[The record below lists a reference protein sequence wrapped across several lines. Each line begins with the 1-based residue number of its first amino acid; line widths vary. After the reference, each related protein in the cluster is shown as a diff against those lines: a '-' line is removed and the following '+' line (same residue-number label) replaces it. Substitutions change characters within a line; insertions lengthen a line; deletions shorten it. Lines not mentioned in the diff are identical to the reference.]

1 MELVKKILD
10 WSCIVCTIIF
20 FLSVTVLI
28 LGQAAAVITM
38 NGEMAVGLSEM
49 IAEPAS
55 MVSALA
61 TIIAIVLAYLRG
73 QMKS

>member
-1 MELVKKILD
+1 MGSVKKILD
-10 WSCIVCTIIF
+10 WSCIVCTIVF

-38 NGEMAVGLSEM
+38 NGEMAVGLSKM

-61 TIIAIVLAYLRG
+61 TVIAIVLAYLRG

>member
-1 MELVKKILD
+1 MGFVKKILD

-20 FLSVTVLI
+20 FLSVAVLI

-61 TIIAIVLAYLRG
+61 TVIAIALAYLRG